1 MKIYDYYCTNCGHKV
16 AGKKVVFDLA
26 QILDLP
32 SVKSVFGADAII
44 RLAPDD
50 VYELAKRNGVQ
61 LASGRKVKIELTLS
75 ELLNYVGQDIKKFQ
89 DREDLVSMT
98 YDEFTTN
105 VQAVSNLL
113 SNEDAGQT
121 NEVNAES
128 VQKLIDEITSKL
140 TLKENRDGEDEDAW
154 VQDIHNY
161 VVCFWME
168 PVFFTGTDS
177 LDTLHYSTEENPN
190 NLLPFTFEQQEIR
203 GYCPECGQPILAGS
217 GRYEQFLIGFLGAQ
231 SAGKTTLFVSMIN
244 HLYQSPWKM
253 EEMGIKFPTL
263 LCDGRY
269 VKVRK
274 AIDDNR
280 KGWAVGKTDAYASA
294 ESFNASLMI
303 TKGERKVILT
313 FVDIAGELC
322 YDAQKKG
329 VNLEALQRFPLITA
343 CHMYMLC
350 TCVSQRGYGEADE
363 ESAAIDNTALLKI
376 AEEIYR
382 HRKNR
387 LSIPPM
393 CLVVTKVDMAKA
405 QGGVQ
410 HTENPFEG
418 IGVKRSKNQWEK
430 GHAFHL
436 KDEIDT
442 LKTLYNKTDNQDV
455 LESLGWCCY
464 TYKNNSEMTYLSML
478 SCSALGKPG
487 RKYDPEK
494 YDYDTDGD
502 RFTPIRLEAVW
513 DWILRN
519 LGLLPV
525 VDGYCFS
532 HIPSYGESYYLEGD
546 FADYE
551 IRNDYTAE
559 EEAKR
564 TKGIYQMFLNPSV
577 HDQELHRFHLEYDDM
592 SPLKKKFL
600 NIEGKRQEIIKVY
613 LNGFLR
619 ERKER

>member
-16 AGKKVVFDLA
+16 EGKKVVFDLA

-61 LASGRKVKIELTLS
+61 LASGRKVKIELTLF
-75 ELLNYVGQDIKKFQ
+75 ELLNYVGQDIKRFQ

-140 TLKENRDGEDEDAW
+140 TLKENRDGKDEDAW
-154 VQDIHNY
+154 VQDLHNY
-161 VVCFWME
+161 VACFWME
-168 PVFFTGTDS
+168 PVFFAGTDS

-203 GYCPECGQPILAGS
+203 GYCPECGRPILAGS
-217 GRYEQFLIGFLGAQ
+217 GRYEQFLIGFLGAH
-231 SAGKTTLFVSMIN
+231 SAGKTTLFISMIN
-244 HLYQSPWKM
+244 HLRQSPWKM
-253 EEMGIKFPTL
+253 EEMGIQFPTL

-269 VKVRK
+269 VRVRK
-274 AIDDNR
+274 ALEDNR
-280 KGWAVGKTDAYASA
+280 NGWAVPKTDAYG
-294 ESFNASLMI
+294 EEWFNVSLMI

-322 YDAQKKG
+322 YDPKSES
-329 VNLEALQRFPLITA
+329 VNEEAFQRFPMITF

-376 AEEIYR
+376 AEKIYER
-382 HRKNR
+382 RKNR

-418 IGVKRSKNQWEK
+418 IGVKRSKDQWEK
-430 GHAFHL
+430 GHAFQL

-442 LKTLYNKTDNQDV
+442 LKTLYSKTDNQDV
-455 LESLGWCCY
+455 LESLEWCCF
-464 TYKNNSEMTYLSML
+464 TYKSNSEMMYLSML

-502 RFTPIRLEAVW
+502 RFTPIRLDAVW

-551 IRNDYTAE
+551 IRTDYTAE

-564 TKGIYQMFLNPSV
+564 TKGIYQMFLNPSE
-577 HDQELHRFHLEYDDM
+577 HDQRLHEHHDDM
-592 SPLKKKFL
+592 EEMNWVMRIMKSPQ
-600 NIEGKRQEIIKVY
+600 KRKQEIIQAY
-613 LNGFLR
+613 LEKFR
-619 ERKER
+619 QH

>member
-16 AGKKVVFDLA
+16 EGKKVVFDLA

-32 SVKSVFGADAII
+32 SVKSVFGAEAII

-50 VYELAKRNGVQ
+50 VYELAKRNGIQ
-61 LASGRKVKIELTLS
+61 LVSGRKARIELTLF
-75 ELLNYVGQDIKKFQ
+75 ELLNYIGQDIKRFQ

-105 VQAVSNLL
+105 AQAVSNLL

-140 TLKENRDGEDEDAW
+140 TLKENRDGKDEDAW
-154 VQDIHNY
+154 VQDLHNY
-161 VVCFWME
+161 VACFWME
-168 PVFFTGTDS
+168 PVFFAGTDS

-203 GYCPECGQPILAGS
+203 GYCPECGRPILAGS
-217 GRYEQFLIGFLGAQ
+217 GRYEQFLIGFLGAH
-231 SAGKTTLFVSMIN
+231 SAGKTTLFISMIN
-244 HLYQSPWKM
+244 HLRQSPWKM
-253 EEMGIKFPTL
+253 EEMGIQFPTL

-269 VKVRK
+269 VRVRK
-274 AIDDNR
+274 ALEDNR
-280 KGWAVGKTDAYASA
+280 NGWAVPKTDAYG
-294 ESFNASLMI
+294 EEWFNVSLMI

-322 YDAQKKG
+322 YDPKSES
-329 VNLEALQRFPLITA
+329 VNEEAFQRFPMITF

-376 AEEIYR
+376 AEKIYER
-382 HRKNR
+382 RKNR

-393 CLVVTKVDMAKA
+393 CLVVTKVDIAKA

-418 IGVKRSKNQWEK
+418 IGVKRSKDQWEK
-430 GHAFHL
+430 GHAFQL

-442 LKTLYNKTDNQDV
+442 LKTLYSKTDNQDV
-455 LESLGWCCY
+455 LESLEWCCF
-464 TYKNNSEMTYLSML
+464 TYKSNSEMMYLSML

-502 RFTPIRLEAVW
+502 RFTPIRLDAVW

-564 TKGIYQMFLNPSV
+564 TKGIYQMFLNPSA
-577 HDQELHRFHLEYDDM
+577 HDQDLHRFHLQYDDVGRI
-592 SPLKKKFL
+592 KKKL
-600 NIEGKRQEIIKVY
+600 WNWEIERKRQEIIKSY
-613 LNGFLR
+613 LKRFLR
-619 ERKER
+619 